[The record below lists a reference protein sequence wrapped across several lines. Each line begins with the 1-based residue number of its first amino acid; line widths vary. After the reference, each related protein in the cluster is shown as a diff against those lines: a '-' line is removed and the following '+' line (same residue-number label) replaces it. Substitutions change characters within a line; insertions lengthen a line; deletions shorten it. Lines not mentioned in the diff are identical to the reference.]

1 MTKTHLA
8 LVTEGKAEY
17 MGTDTGWKVDVVV
30 VKAWGIFILKS
41 EKIWFFTYSLV
52 DIIFKACRGVGLE
65 FIKVN

>member
-30 VKAWGIFILKS
+30 VKA
-41 EKIWFFTYSLV
+41 
-52 DIIFKACRGVGLE
+52 
-65 FIKVN
+65 